1 MKNQRLKS
9 WAVDACQV
17 LACASLAFVVS
28 ACQSP
33 EPVKPLPPV
42 MLVSGEN
49 TLVLP
54 AGNVLRLED
63 GRVFTTR
70 VDFLMLSPDAVSNLQ
85 ARGYLP

>member
-1 MKNQRLKS
+1 MKNRQQKYWGVKLYLATCLVIGFS
-9 WAVDACQV
+9 LPACR
-17 LACASLAFVVS
+17 
-28 ACQSP
+28 SP